1 MSYIRS
7 CKYLQGRKF
16 MSSLT
21 SKLDSFR
28 HKIVWQQV
36 PLTKL
41 VSIRDRRSI
50 RQPQHLRQ
58 NRSDQRKTVYSARWL
73 FISVAEQCKLQAT
86 THASTCTPCLESNTL
101 KTRST
106 SKTSDLIVVSNR
118 LLFSSVAQIE
128 QCLRN
133 GLQEP
138 AHTTSRSFRWTLHQK
153 SLGVT
158 RRVLSV
164 ADRSSRFD
172 VEIKVRSN

>member
-1 MSYIRS
+1 MSYNCS
-7 CKYLQGRKF
+7 CKYLQVRKI
-16 MSSLT
+16 SSILT

-28 HKIVWQQV
+28 HKIVWQQE
-36 PLTKL
+36 PPTIFYCNL
-41 VSIRDRRSI
+41 DRICI

-73 FISVAEQCKLQAT
+73 FISVAEQCKLHAT
-86 THASTCTPCLESNTL
+86 THASTCTLCLESNTL

-118 LLFSSVAQIE
+118 PLFSSVAQIE

-138 AHTTSRSFRWTLHQK
+138 AHTTSRSFRWTMHQN
-153 SLGVT
+153 SLCVT
-158 RRVLSV
+158 RRTLSV